1 MKFTVKTN
9 KPTGKW
15 RAFQNASHDIKFGGH
30 VCGSIQDDSPHSVR
44 FMVTKED
51 IMEDG
56 NQNCVWRWIKIK
68 KEFSS
73 VKDAKAWVIENS
85 IIIQESINIFKP

>member
-1 MKFTVKTN
+1 
-9 KPTGKW
+9 
-15 RAFQNASHDIKFGGH
+15 
-30 VCGSIQDDSPHSVR
+30 
-44 FMVTKED
+44 MVTKED